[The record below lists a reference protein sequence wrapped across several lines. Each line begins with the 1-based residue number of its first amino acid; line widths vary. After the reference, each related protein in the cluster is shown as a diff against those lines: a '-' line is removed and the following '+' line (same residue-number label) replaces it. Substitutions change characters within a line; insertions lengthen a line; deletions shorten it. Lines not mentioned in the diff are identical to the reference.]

1 MVRLLLANGDVYV
14 GSSNDLRRRIAS
26 HESGGVQSTKAYLPV
41 KLLSY
46 VAVGDEAL
54 ARSLERYFKTGSGKA
69 VASKRFWRRDP
80 VIPPQQQF
88 ANSSGPQSEGRTTS
102 SRRRRRNLGRWRGF
116 KKRRGRRKADRRQ
129 DRG

>member
-1 MVRLLLANGDVYV
+1 MWYVYFLRLTNGDVCV
-14 GSSNDLRRRIAS
+14 GSTNDLRRRVAS
-26 HESGGVQSTKAYLPV
+26 HQRGEVASTKAYLPV

-80 VIPPQQQF
+80 LVPPQQRT
-88 ANSSGPQSEGRTTS
+88 ANVRAGTAAEDG
-102 SRRRRRNLGRWRGF
+102 G
-116 KKRRGRRKADRRQ
+116 A
-129 DRG
+129 